1 MATKKE
7 LAEIAI
13 RLFNNIDQAE
23 QFNVYELFY
32 HCDKKFL
39 LDLISRLKAEVV
51 YNAEIDMYRS
61 RFDRNVGVDK
71 DELEE
76 ILATAERLLSKS
88 K

>member
-23 QFNVYELFY
+23 QFDVYELFY

-39 LDLISRLKAEVV
+39 LDLISRLRKEVE
-51 YNAEIDMYRS
+51 YNIETDVRRS
-61 RFDRNVGVDK
+61 KLDKNIGVDE

-76 ILATAERLLSKS
+76 ILATADKLLR
-88 K
+88 

>member
-13 RLFNNIDQAE
+13 KLFNNIDQAE
-23 QFNVYELFY
+23 QFDVYELFY

-39 LDLISRLKAEVV
+39 LDVISRLK
-51 YNAEIDMYRS
+51 EIVEENVETDIYRS
-61 RFDRNVGVDK
+61 KLNRNVGADK

-76 ILATAERLLSKS
+76 IFTTVERVLK
-88 K
+88 